1 MNTFIYTVKI
11 PAILHLILGFE
22 TKKFE
27 DENPFVA
34 RKNALRYLSKIVTK
48 AVNKNIIRIYRFKDE
63 ISPNLVKL
71 ENLDLPVYWKEA
83 DILDFKKIMK
93 CKIEYYFNDYVR
105 REAVFNSQKKNQ
117 SAKELLDSYGVLQI
131 FLGNEVPPRHRPY
144 HFGKLCF
151 EFKNGKTWHYKSN
164 EEVFLSDY
172 IDQVNLKNS
181 QNLQPYAEQ
190 LGLALK
196 YEGLELIPRFDHTVM
211 MKIRE
216 MKELFFDKNNLFQ
229 KEILKTNKFFEIE
242 KVYLSILNSFYDTY
256 IFVPHDQCW
265 LVENVFQ
272 SLHQIYPHQS
282 MLKSEIIITI
292 EETKYLIY
300 KHQAEENEKL
310 IYSKQGKLYFRDQY
324 GVKKAD
330 KTTTISEIFE
340 IQYNN
345 PELDEIFKIL

>member
-1 MNTFIYTVKI
+1 MNTFIYTVEI
-11 PAILHLILGFE
+11 PVILHLILGFE
-22 TKKFE
+22 TEKFE

-48 AVNKNIIRIYRFKDE
+48 AVNKNIIRIYHFKDE
-63 ISPNLVKL
+63 MSPNLVKL
-71 ENLDLPVYWKEA
+71 ENLNLPIYWKES
-83 DILDFKKIMK
+83 DILDFKKIME

-105 REAVFNSQKKNQ
+105 KDAVFNAFKKNKN
-117 SAKELLDSYGVLQI
+117 ATEVLDSYGIIRI
-131 FLGNEVPPRHRPY
+131 FLQKEVHRQTY

-151 EFKNGKTWHYKSN
+151 EFKNGKTCHYKSN

-172 IDQVNLKNS
+172 INKVNLKNS
-181 QNLQPYAEQ
+181 KDIRPYAEQ

-196 YEGLELIPRFDHTVM
+196 YEGLELIPRFDHTLM

-216 MKELFFDKNNLFQ
+216 MKELFFDKNKVFQ
-229 KEILKTNKFFEIE
+229 KEILKTNNFFEIE
-242 KVYLSILNSFYDTY
+242 KIYLSILNSFYDTY
-256 IFVPHDQCW
+256 IFVPHNQWW

-272 SLHQIYPHQS
+272 SLHEIYPHQS

-292 EETKYLIY
+292 EETKYHIY

-310 IYSKQGKLYFRDQY
+310 IYSKKGNLYFRDQS

-330 KTTTISEIFE
+330 KNTTISEIFE
-340 IQYNN
+340 IQDND
-345 PELDEIFKIL
+345 PEMDEIFKIL